1 MSIKDSADEWVRK
14 GPTQAIAVVAAVGLV
29 IGGLIGLG
37 VGYKVEQSRIK
48 SDVKKLQARLRAD
61 RARRPPARV
70 RSGSGSGRCSTT
82 SGTNITLTTKK
93 RGAQVLVTNPT
104 TVFETAVRGTIAD
117 VRSGRRVLVT
127 AGGNEIVVLP
137 VGSKLGR
144 VVSAVASDFIKLD
157 DGNGA
162 PASRID
168 TPEVH
173 RVETL
178 KPAKFADV
186 TKDDNVLAGGR
197 ATNGDNFVA
206 TEVIVLPA
214 DSGFTN

>member
-29 IGGLIGLG
+29 LGGLIGLG

-48 SDVKKLQARLRAD
+48 SDVKKLQTRLRA
-61 RARRPPARV
+61 ATAPATTGKGALGQRV
-70 RSGSGSGRCSTT
+70 GTVTTT
-82 SGTNITLTTKK
+82 SGTNITLSTKK
-93 RGAQVLVTNPT
+93 RGAQVLVTNPK

-117 VRSGRRVLVT
+117 VRAGRRVLVT

-144 VVSAVASDFIKLD
+144 VVSAVASDLIKLNA
-157 DGNGA
+157 GNGA

-168 TPEVH
+168 TPKVH

>member
-29 IGGLIGLG
+29 LGGLIGLG

-48 SDVKKLQARLRAD
+48 SDVKKLQARLRA
-61 RARRPPARV
+61 AAPATTSKGPLGQRV
-70 RSGSGSGRCSTT
+70 GTVSATSGST
-82 SGTNITLTTKK
+82 ITVTTKK
-93 RGAQVLVTNPT
+93 RGAQVLVTSPT
-104 TVFETAVRGTIAD
+104 TVYETAVRGTIAD
-117 VRSGRRVLVT
+117 VRSGRRILIT

-137 VGSKLGR
+137 VASKLGR
-144 VVSAVASDFIKLD
+144 VVSAVASDFIKVAE
-157 DGNGA
+157 GNGA

-168 TPEVH
+168 TPDVH

-178 KPAKFADV
+178 KPAKFSDV
-186 TKDDNVLAGGR
+186 GKDDKVIAGGR
-197 ATNGDNFVA
+197 ATKGDNFAA